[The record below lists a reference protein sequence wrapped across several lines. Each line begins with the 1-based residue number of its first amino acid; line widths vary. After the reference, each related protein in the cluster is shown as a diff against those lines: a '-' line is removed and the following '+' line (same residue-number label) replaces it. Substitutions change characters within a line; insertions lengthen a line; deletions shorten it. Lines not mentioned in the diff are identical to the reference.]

1 MSREPDDV
9 IDCMARMKGDGQ
21 PFAVATVVHVSGGA
35 PAREGSKAVVRGD
48 GRVIGWIGGGC
59 TLGAVKKTASRA
71 LSDGRAR
78 LIRVRPNDGAVTE
91 IDGEKRTEDFDN
103 HCATGGT
110 VEIFVEPVLP
120 RPSLIVVGA
129 SQVAQALCD
138 LGMRV
143 GYAVTVVAMPG
154 RSGSVFELRPP
165 DRRLRSGT
173 GYPASLEF
181 RRRRLAGEV
190 GPRSASFRRR
200 HGIGL
205 CRPCREPQEG
215 RAAQAGSARR
225 RVGPGSRRANPLAR
239 RGRHRGGDARRNRV
253 IDPLG
258 HRQGT
263 EVWPPRSA
271 NRSRSRVGGRPCEA
285 SPRPRRCRWSR
296 GPIIEFRNRVA
307 RPHAARISAP

>member
-59 TLGAVKKTASRA
+59 TLGAVKKTGSRA

-143 GYAVTVVAMPG
+143 GYAVTVVAMPEDLDLFSNCDHRIG
-154 RSGSVFELRPP
+154 GFDPEQAIR
-165 DRRLRSGT
+165 
-173 GYPASLEF
+173 PASSFVVVASQGKWDREALRFADATGSAYVALVASRKKAAQLKQDLLDEGLDPAVVAQIRSPAGVDIGAVTPEEIALSILSDIVKEQRF
-181 RRRRLAGEV
+181 GPHDRQTDRGLA
-190 GPRSASFRRR
+190 SADARAKLA
-200 HGIGL
+200 HGQGVAA
-205 CRPCREPQEG
+205 G
-215 RAAQAGSARR
+215 RAVQSSSSETG
-225 RVGPGSRRANPLAR
+225 
-239 RGRHRGGDARRNRV
+239 
-253 IDPLG
+253 
-258 HRQGT
+258 
-263 EVWPPRSA
+263 
-271 NRSRSRVGGRPCEA
+271 
-285 SPRPRRCRWSR
+285 
-296 GPIIEFRNRVA
+296 
-307 RPHAARISAP
+307 